1 MSQKIGMK
9 GLIIS
14 FIFGYNMM
22 LNAQDVLVFEQKKVD
37 LGNIVQH
44 SGTGKL
50 KLEVTNIG
58 TEPVIITRSSTGDGG
73 TFAEYPREP
82 IAPGK
87 KGIITFVYS
96 TDFLGPRSRT
106 LIVLYNYQ
114 GGVNTA
120 LLPIKYQI
128 IPSQTGDKPIETN

>member
-1 MSQKIGMK
+1 MK
-9 GLIIS
+9 GLIIGFVLS
-14 FIFGYNMM
+14 IHAA
-22 LNAQDVLVFEQKKVD
+22 LSAQDVLVFDQKKID

-50 KLEVTNIG
+50 KLEVTNTG
-58 TEPVIITRSSTGDGG
+58 AEPVIITRSSTGDGG

-82 IAPGK
+82 IAPGE
-87 KGIITFVYS
+87 KGVITFVYS

-106 LIVLYNYQ
+106 LVVLYNYQ

-120 LLPIKYQI
+120 LLPIKYYV
-128 IPSQTGDKPIETN
+128 IPSQTSDKPLETD

>member
-1 MSQKIGMK
+1 MK
-9 GLIIS
+9 GLIIGFVLCIHS
-14 FIFGYNMM
+14 A
-22 LNAQDVLVFEQKKVD
+22 LSAQDVLVFEQKKID

-50 KLEVTNIG
+50 KLEVTNTG

-82 IAPGK
+82 IAPGE

-106 LIVLYNYQ
+106 LVVLYNYQ

-120 LLPIKYQI
+120 LLPIKYYV
-128 IPSQTGDKPIETN
+128 IPSQASDKPLETN